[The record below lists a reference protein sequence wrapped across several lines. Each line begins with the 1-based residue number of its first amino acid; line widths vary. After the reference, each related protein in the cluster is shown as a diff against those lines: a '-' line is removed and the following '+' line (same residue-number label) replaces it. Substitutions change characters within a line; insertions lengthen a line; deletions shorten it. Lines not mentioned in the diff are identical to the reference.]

1 MTPLPRILFVAIV
14 ALAAPFARA
23 EIQLQEKVRALTL
36 PHHGP
41 FVRTGDGAILGVG
54 PKGASVSHDEGATW
68 EEQTIFDLAKFEAS
82 GERALTRTREGV
94 IVHAFL
100 NRKEMV
106 FKWDDAKGG
115 PQEGCRL
122 PVYVTRSTDDGRTWS
137 APMMIQD
144 GWCGAVRQIVEL
156 KSGRLLLV
164 CQQAAANPGR
174 HVTVNYLSDDAGQT
188 WRASS
193 RIDSGVAGD
202 YPAGLTGIRGTT
214 HSGFIEGTAYERA
227 GGDVRLLLRTP
238 LGGFFESISRDGA
251 QWSAPAPAAIEA
263 SDSPAL
269 AVRLAGGRLML
280 VWNRFVD
287 PVKRTGRRE
296 ELSVAFSGNDG
307 LTWTMPQLV
316 AISRVPAGAREGA
329 HWISYPYVFEAA
341 PGKLWITTMQGVL
354 RVALD
359 EGDFIA
365 PVARPL
371 GGRVVRV
378 IALGDSI
385 TKGVR
390 PGVLPQQ
397 AFPARVQAAL
407 RERGLRAELH
417 NTGIGGERSDQALAR
432 LERDVISQR
441 PHVVTIMY
449 GTNDSW
455 VDEGKAESRLTLAA
469 YTQNLLE
476 IVRRL
481 RAAGIVPVLM
491 TEPRFAEDARRNGRG
506 EEPNGRLAR
515 YVAACREV
523 AGELGVL
530 LVDNFAAW
538 EKAQAAGQRLQAWT
552 TDGLHPN
559 AAGHTEL
566 AARIAEVIAPAVRDA
581 GEKP

>member
-41 FVRTGDGAILGVG
+41 YVRTGDGAILGVG
-54 PKGASVSHDEGATW
+54 PKGASVSRDEGATW
-68 EEQTIFDLAKFEAS
+68 EERAIFDLGRFEARA
-82 GERALTRTREGV
+82 ERALVRTREGV
-94 IVHAFL
+94 LVSAFL
-100 NRKEMV
+100 NRKELV

-137 APMMIQD
+137 APQLVQD

-188 WRASS
+188 WCASS
-193 RIDSGVAGD
+193 RIDSGVAGE
-202 YPAGLTGIRGTT
+202 YPAGVTGIRGTT

-227 GGDVRLLLRTP
+227 GGDLRLLLRTP

-251 QWSAPAPAAIEA
+251 QWSAPAPSTIEA
-263 SDSPAL
+263 SDSPAM
-269 AVRLAGGRLML
+269 AVRLASGRLML

-307 LTWTMPQLV
+307 LTWTIPQLV

-341 PGKLWITTMQGVL
+341 PGKLWITTMQGAL
-354 RVALD
+354 RAALD

-365 PVARPL
+365 PVAQPL

-390 PGVLPQQ
+390 PGVLPPQ

-417 NTGIGGERSDQALAR
+417 NSGIGGERSDQALAR
-432 LERDVISQR
+432 LERDVVSQR
-441 PHVVTIMY
+441 PHLVTIMY
-449 GTNDSW
+449 GANDGW
-455 VDEGKAESRLTLAA
+455 VDDGKTESRLPAA
-469 YTQNLLE
+469 DYAKNLRE
-476 IVRRL
+476 MVRRL
-481 RAAGIVPVLM
+481 RAAGVAPVLM
-491 TEPRFAEDARRNGRG
+491 TGPKFGEDNRRNGLG
-506 EEPNGRLAR
+506 EDPNLRLAR
-515 YVAACREV
+515 YAEACR
-523 AGELGVL
+523 AAARELDVP
-530 LVDNFAAW
+530 LVDHFAGR
-538 EKAQAAGQRLQAWT
+538 EQAQQAGRRLQTWT
-552 TDGLHPN
+552 TDGTHPN
-559 AAGHTEL
+559 AAGHADL
-566 AARIAEVIAPAVRDA
+566 AARTADALAPLLHPSAP
-581 GEKP
+581 E